1 MHLQTYAS
9 IIQTCLLMICVTF
22 TYPMHYSS
30 ELTQVLNEGP
40 FYPFWVISQVVC
52 NFSEL
57 LVLYWTCL
65 SLHKKH
71 IVCFCHHWIGTWQ
84 MLASILIPAV
94 SIGFPV
100 TYTVNETLVFK
111 LMLLQLVQF
120 LNFQYYYNC
129 VSCIWHP

>member
-1 MHLQTYAS
+1 M
-9 IIQTCLLMICVTF
+9 VT
-22 TYPMHYSS
+22 SRAN
-30 ELTQVLNEGP
+30 LNTLIRNHFLHPSFSTRRVTAHILVRYIFRTATDRWYGG
-40 FYPFWVISQVVC
+40 

-120 LNFQYYYNC
+120 VYFQYYYNC
-129 VSCIWHP
+129 VSCMWHP